1 MEYEKVQYIKKK
13 YYPVKHFT
21 IITIAGKQKIKFLY
35 CISKIKNNIY
45 IYIYIYVYYSENQIS
60 PIYYFCTS
68 IFRLLNMGEK

>member
-45 IYIYIYVYYSENQIS
+45 IYIYIYVYIIWKIRF
-60 PIYYFCTS
+60 PPFI
-68 IFRLLNMGEK
+68 IFVHLFFDY